1 MSDNQKMAITQE
13 TIVLND
19 YGLTE
24 RRRTTSK
31 GTKSRYTIQIRSEPL
46 IHNFSALELGRGP
59 AEAMKDVI
67 VKQIKGVTAEAS
79 DATIAKRK
87 NAARILAGATMT
99 TTKKGKQKI
108 SSDTGASVI
117 KRYSGGRT
125 GLLPPNPASTALFN
139 DSGRLSQITIMP
151 NRAYSDDA
159 VWEVNVPANRLDPTT
174 FGDMAQYKAMVAR
187 LQQLVPALGS
197 DTASLMEDDKVDQAL
212 RESIEFC
219 LGQALTKNKALR
231 DALRKSQWQF
241 ASQLAR
247 GFFELTL

>member
-31 GTKSRYTIQIRSEPL
+31 GTKSRYTIQIQSEPM

-79 DATIAKRK
+79 IATIKKRDS
-87 NAARILAGATMT
+87 AARFLAGAA
-99 TTKKGKQKI
+99 TTKKGKPKA
-108 SSDTGASVI
+108 TGGVGASII

-125 GLLPPNPASTALFN
+125 GLMPPNPASTTLFN

-174 FGDMAQYKAMVAR
+174 FGNRADYMRMVEL
-187 LQQLVPALGS
+187 LQKYVPALGS
-197 DTASLMEDDKVDQAL
+197 DTASLMEDAAVDAAL

-219 LGQALTKNKALR
+219 LGEAVKRNKELR
-231 DALRKSQWQF
+231 AALRKSQWEF
-241 ASQLAR
+241 ASQLVG
-247 GFFELTL
+247 GFFRLTL

>member
-59 AEAMKDVI
+59 AEAMKDEI
-67 VKQIKGVTAEAS
+67 IKQINKVTEVASKG
-79 DATIAKRK
+79 TIAKREH
-87 NAARILAGATMT
+87 AERILAGAPIGKNGKVS
-99 TTKKGKQKI
+99 TKGA
-108 SSDTGASVI
+108 SAASVI

-125 GLLPPNPASTALFN
+125 GLTPPNQTKYLFR
-139 DSGRLSQITIMP
+139 DSGRLANITIMP

-187 LQQLVPALGS
+187 LQQLVPALGG
-197 DTASLMEDDKVDQAL
+197 DTASLMESDKVDKAL
-212 RESIEFC
+212 RESIELC
-219 LGQALTKNKALR
+219 LGQAIAKNKDLR
-231 DALRKSQWQF
+231 AALRKSQWEF
-241 ASQLAR
+241 ASQLVG
-247 GFFELTL
+247 GFFNLTL